1 MTAIDNTPENRN
13 FLSPLNFKFSI
24 KKSPN
29 MNFFLQKVNLPSI
42 TQDVIVIP
50 TNFNP
55 LYNSGTTLQY
65 GDLNVTFKVDED
77 LTNYFEIHNWM
88 RFGSLVENFDDYS
101 KLAKV
106 PDYTGEGMTSE
117 LSLIVLNSAKKP
129 NYEFTFQDG
138 FPIYLSELDFD
149 STMDDVDYMTATAT
163 FKYTLFEI
171 NKIV

>member
-55 LYNSGTTLQY
+55 LYNSSTTLQ
-65 GDLNVTFKVDED
+65 
-77 LTNYFEIHNWM
+77 
-88 RFGSLVENFDDYS
+88 
-101 KLAKV
+101 
-106 PDYTGEGMTSE
+106 
-117 LSLIVLNSAKKP
+117 
-129 NYEFTFQDG
+129 
-138 FPIYLSELDFD
+138 
-149 STMDDVDYMTATAT
+149 
-163 FKYTLFEI
+163 
-171 NKIV
+171 